1 MAILLLLMRQLKDER
16 GAVRRLM
23 AEPARDI
30 VMVARLT
37 D

>member
-1 MAILLLLMRQLKDER
+1 MAIFLLLMRQHKDR
-16 GAVRRLM
+16 TGAVRRLM

-30 VMVARLT
+30 VMVAGV